1 MKMNKKGRDSI
12 VEDIYDKY
20 EEEYKKS
27 AARNSMSLY
36 EFVQSELALEKQRA
50 AQNKKVMARAV
61 RKTTKEL
68 VEMAKKERQA
78 QRKKTPPP
86 TKGKK

>member
-1 MKMNKKGRDSI
+1 MKKKGRDSI

-61 RKTTKEL
+61 RKTTKEIA
-68 VEMAKKERQA
+68 EMAKKERQA
-78 QRKKTPPP
+78 KRKKATP
-86 TKGKK
+86 TVKGNR

>member
-1 MKMNKKGRDSI
+1 MKMNKRGRDSI

>member
-1 MKMNKKGRDSI
+1 MKKKGRDSI

-50 AQNKKVMARAV
+50 DKNKKVMARAV
-61 RKTTKEL
+61 RKTTKEIA
-68 VEMAKKERQA
+68 EMAKKERQA
-78 QRKKTPPP
+78 KRKKTTP
-86 TKGKK
+86 TVKGNR

>member
-1 MKMNKKGRDSI
+1 MKKKGRDSI

-61 RKTTKEL
+61 KKTTKEIA
-68 VEMAKKERQA
+68 EMAKKERQA
-78 QRKKTPPP
+78 QRKKTPPVK
-86 TKGKK
+86 KGNK

>member
-1 MKMNKKGRDSI
+1 MRMNKKGRDSI

-61 RKTTKEL
+61 KKTTKEIA
-68 VEMAKKERQA
+68 EMAKKERQA
-78 QRKKTPPP
+78 QRKKTTPT
-86 TKGKK
+86 TKGKR

>member
-1 MKMNKKGRDSI
+1 MKKKGRDSI

-61 RKTTKEL
+61 KKTTKEIA
-68 VEMAKKERQA
+68 EMAKKERQA
-78 QRKKTPPP
+78 KRNKTTPTVKGRK
-86 TKGKK
+86 

>member
-1 MKMNKKGRDSI
+1 MAKRNDKI
-12 VEDIYDKY
+12 TEDIYDKY

-61 RKTTKEL
+61 KKTTKEL
-68 VEMAKKERQA
+68 VKMAEQERKA
-78 QRKKTPPP
+78 R
-86 TKGKK
+86 KGKK

>member
-1 MKMNKKGRDSI
+1 MRMNKKGRDSI

-61 RKTTKEL
+61 KKTTKEIA
-68 VEMAKKERQA
+68 EMAKKERQA
-78 QRKKTPPP
+78 KRNKTTPVKK
-86 TKGKK
+86 GNR